1 MTDKARARARCVVRS
16 RVLALYVGAI
26 SIIAFGCVAVVPATV
41 ASAQAAPLGIA
52 TFAMQT
58 TEPDQE
64 NALLNEPY
72 LFTQSA
78 GHPSGLTTTI
88 DFTTEAGP
96 NDTTTPTRDPKNVII
111 DLPPG
116 LVADPQVV
124 PSCSTQAAQCPADT
138 QVGVFVI
145 RLVFDGE
152 QTAILGPIYNL
163 TTEGN
168 QAVKFGFETPLGR
181 LLLDGH
187 IVHTT
192 QGYTV
197 ALVANDLPPY
207 GITSMQTTFWG
218 VPAAQVHD
226 AQRGLSCI
234 TSVSRPESSCQSG
247 AGTPSKTEPI
257 PFLTMPDD
265 CSAAAQNATVS
276 ADSWEEPEEYAQAQ
290 SALPAVTSCDRLPFF
305 PEIDTRPDT
314 PLANEPVGI
323 DLSLRVPQ
331 INYPT
336 AEVATPE
343 LHNATVTLPTGV
355 SINPGAAGQIQ
366 ACQSGPEGIDI
377 PTGLDSL
384 GSVTKPGEAGDGEE
398 LSLGEPQL
406 APGHCPSSSI
416 IGAVEAHTPLLP
428 YPIAGRVYLAYP
440 ECGSPGQELCTE
452 QDAAGGKLYHIYIE
466 LGGLGAKGTAAEDIV
481 IKLEGRVLANPATG
495 QLTFE
500 LPENPQIP
508 LSELNI
514 NLFGGPG
521 ALLANPSTCG
531 PATTTS
537 ELQPWSSASTPTA
550 YPSAYYTVVGCTNPT
565 PFDPQLVSG
574 TDLAVAGAFSPL
586 TINLTRNNQEQYIST
601 IQVSTP
607 PGISA
612 ELSTVTP
619 CQEPAAS
626 NGECSEASR
635 IGDSILASGSGS
647 KPLYLK
653 GNIYLTTGYGG
664 SPFGLSIVTTA
675 VAGPL
680 NLGRV
685 TTRAKVYIDPLTAR
699 LTIASEPLPQIV
711 LGVPLRLQKLTL
723 DIDRPDFVFN
733 PTTCEP
739 LQITATISAV
749 QGANASLSNH
759 FEVGECHSLSFKP
772 RLTATTSAHTNYAEG
787 ASLDILLAFPN
798 TGHGTE
804 ANLAKVKLALPKQLP
819 SRLTTLQGACPQ
831 KIFESNPAACPRA
844 SMVGSASAYTPMLA
858 GKLTGPVYFVSQ
870 GSKAFPSPV
879 VVLQGDGVTLELVG
893 ATSIEKTGLAAI
905 VFATLPDVPLDSLE
919 LSLPRGPHS
928 VLSANA
934 SLCELRRT
942 VVIKHEV
949 IGRVHGRVVRRPV
962 EVRKRVR
969 ASLLMP
975 TELVAQNGAVIHQ
988 NTKVTV
994 SGCVARK
1001 TNTAGKTPSRKT

>member
-1 MTDKARARARCVVRS
+1 MTDKTRARARCLLRS
-16 RVLALYVGAI
+16 RVLPAYVGAL

-52 TFAMQT
+52 AFAMQT

-64 NALLNEPY
+64 NAFLNKPY

-88 DFTTEAGP
+88 DLTTKAGP
-96 NDTTTPTRDPKNVII
+96 NDTTAPTRDPKNVII

-116 LVADPQVV
+116 LVADPQAV
-124 PSCSTQAAQCPADT
+124 PSCSKQAAQCPPDT
-138 QVGVFVI
+138 QVGIFVI
-145 RLVFDGE
+145 RLALEGE
-152 QTAILGPIYNL
+152 QTAILGPTYNL
-163 TTEGN
+163 TTEGS
-168 QAVKFGFETPLGR
+168 QIVKFGFETPLGR

-207 GITSMQTTFWG
+207 GITSIQTTFWG
-218 VPAAQVHD
+218 VPAARVHD

-234 TSVSRPESSCQSG
+234 TDDSRPESSCQSG
-247 AGTPSKTEPI
+247 AGTPSQTEPI

-290 SALPAVTSCDRLPFF
+290 SALPAVTSCDRLPFY

-343 LHNATVTLPTGV
+343 LHNATVALPTGV

-366 ACQSGPEGIDI
+366 ACKSGPVGIDI

-384 GSVTKPGEAGDGEE
+384 GSVTNPGEAGDGEE
-398 LSLGEPQL
+398 LNPVGEPQL
-406 APGHCPSSSI
+406 APGHCPSLSI
-416 IGAVEAHTPLLP
+416 IGIVEAHTPLLP

-440 ECGSPGQELCTE
+440 ECGSPGQESCTE
-452 QDAAGGKLYHIYIE
+452 QDAADGKLYHIYIE

-508 LSELNI
+508 ISELNI
-514 NLFGGPG
+514 NLFGGQG

-537 ELQPWSSASTPTA
+537 ELQPWSAAGTPTA
-550 YPSAYYTVVGCTNPT
+550 GPSAYYTVVGCTNPT

-586 TINLTRNNQEQYIST
+586 TIHLTRNNQEQYISA
-601 IQVSTP
+601 IQISTP
-607 PGISA
+607 PGLSA

-619 CQEPAAS
+619 CQEPAAG

-647 KPLYLK
+647 EPLYLK

-723 DIDRPDFVFN
+723 DIDRPGFVFN
-733 PTTCEP
+733 PTTCKP
-739 LQITATISAV
+739 LQITATISAM

-759 FEVGECHSLSFKP
+759 FEVGECHNLAFKP
-772 RLTATTSAHTNYAEG
+772 RLTATTSAHTNYAKG
-787 ASLDILLAFPN
+787 AGLDIKLASPK
-798 TGHGTE
+798 TEHGAQ
-804 ANLAKVKLALPKQLP
+804 ANLAKIKVALPRQLP
-819 SRLTTLQGACPQ
+819 SRLTTLQSACPQ
-831 KIFESNPAACPRA
+831 KTFEVDPAACPNA
-844 SMVGSASAYTPMLA
+844 SIVGSASALTPVLA
-858 GKLTGPVYFVSQ
+858 GKLTGPVYFVSH

-879 VVLQGDGVTLELVG
+879 VVLQGDGVTLDLIG
-893 ATSIEKTGLAAI
+893 ATSIEKSGVTAI
-905 VFATLPDVPLDSLE
+905 AFNTLPDVPVDSLE
-919 LSLPRGPHS
+919 LSLPQGSHS
-928 VLSANA
+928 VLSANVG
-934 SLCELRRT
+934 LCRLRKT

-949 IGRVHGRVVRRPV
+949 IVRGHGGAVHRLVEARRQ
-962 EVRKRVR
+962 VR
-969 ASLLMP
+969 ANLLMP
-975 TELVAQNGAVIHQ
+975 TELVGQNGAVVHQ
-988 NTKVTV
+988 DTKIQVN
-994 SGCVARK
+994 GCRHDKFAH
-1001 TNTAGKTPSRKT
+1001 AGR

>member
-1 MTDKARARARCVVRS
+1 MTDKARARSRCVVRS
-16 RVLALYVGAI
+16 RVLAVYVGAL
-26 SIIAFGCVAVVPATV
+26 SIVGFGCVAAVLATV

-64 NALLNEPY
+64 NAFLNEPY

-88 DFTTEAGP
+88 DFTTQAGP
-96 NDTTTPTRDPKNVII
+96 NDTTAPTRDPKNVII

-145 RLVFDGE
+145 RLAFDGE

-234 TSVSRPESSCQSG
+234 TSVSLPESGCQSG
-247 AGTPSKTEPI
+247 AGTPSKTQPI

-290 SALPAVTSCDRLPFF
+290 SALAAVTSCDRLPFF

-398 LSLGEPQL
+398 LSPVGEPQL

-416 IGAVEAHTPLLP
+416 IGVVEAHTPLLP

-440 ECGSPGQELCTE
+440 ECGSPGQESCTE

-466 LGGLGAKGTAAEDIV
+466 LGGLGARGTAAEDIV

-508 LSELNI
+508 ISELNI
-514 NLFGGPG
+514 NLFGGQG

-612 ELSTVTP
+612 ELLNCDAMSR
-619 CQEPAAS
+619 A
-626 NGECSEASR
+626 GSEQR
-635 IGDSILASGSGS
+635 
-647 KPLYLK
+647 
-653 GNIYLTTGYGG
+653 
-664 SPFGLSIVTTA
+664 
-675 VAGPL
+675 
-680 NLGRV
+680 R
-685 TTRAKVYIDPLTAR
+685 
-699 LTIASEPLPQIV
+699 
-711 LGVPLRLQKLTL
+711 
-723 DIDRPDFVFN
+723 
-733 PTTCEP
+733 
-739 LQITATISAV
+739 
-749 QGANASLSNH
+749 
-759 FEVGECHSLSFKP
+759 
-772 RLTATTSAHTNYAEG
+772 
-787 ASLDILLAFPN
+787 
-798 TGHGTE
+798 
-804 ANLAKVKLALPKQLP
+804 
-819 SRLTTLQGACPQ
+819 
-831 KIFESNPAACPRA
+831 
-844 SMVGSASAYTPMLA
+844 ML
-858 GKLTGPVYFVSQ
+858 
-870 GSKAFPSPV
+870 
-879 VVLQGDGVTLELVG
+879 
-893 ATSIEKTGLAAI
+893 
-905 VFATLPDVPLDSLE
+905 
-919 LSLPRGPHS
+919 
-928 VLSANA
+928 
-934 SLCELRRT
+934 
-942 VVIKHEV
+942 
-949 IGRVHGRVVRRPV
+949 
-962 EVRKRVR
+962 
-969 ASLLMP
+969 
-975 TELVAQNGAVIHQ
+975 
-988 NTKVTV
+988 
-994 SGCVARK
+994 
-1001 TNTAGKTPSRKT
+1001 